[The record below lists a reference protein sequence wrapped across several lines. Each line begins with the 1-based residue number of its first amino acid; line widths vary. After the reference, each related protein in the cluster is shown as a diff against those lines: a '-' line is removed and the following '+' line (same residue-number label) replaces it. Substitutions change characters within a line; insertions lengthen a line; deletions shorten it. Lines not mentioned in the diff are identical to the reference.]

1 MKSRLSVAPA
11 QGSRPSLSERKSSL
25 GTTRKSSIQPRSSVV
40 TGRSDPRNITDKR
53 FIHASIRSLID
64 YLTMHNYDNSIS
76 PKILTNPSTKDFN
89 NIVQFLFRQ
98 IDPNFAYTGKYEDEV
113 ISMFKYLRYPYSIS
127 KTALNA
133 VGSPHSWPQLLACVM
148 WLIELLAYDEEA
160 ATGQVMDS
168 DGDDSAVSDKAFLS
182 YLHTAYGCF
191 LGGDDSMYT
200 QLEERFVESFE
211 SKNQAAVDET
221 KAFDLRNENLSREID
236 DLGERMKYL
245 PDLQEKKKIYVKDVN
260 KFQNL
265 IQELQRY
272 KRELEGKI
280 SSGKQELD
288 RTTTSLANTDREVEE
303 LRQRIAGQELSPED
317 VRRLCDEREHIES
330 ALTSAQI
337 SRSNLESR
345 VHEAERLLR
354 SKVLDLEEVMRTYAV
369 LGEDLQLLPRNA
381 RNAQGK
387 DLTLDID
394 TRAKKRSDLLRCD
407 IRGNVVP
414 VLKSLRLDLADVT
427 ASIRDQSD
435 ALAEEVEET
444 DTKYSEQADR
454 AANLDNRI
462 QRADELYRREKEL
475 YDAAMSSHAAQ
486 VAELEERLLQCRDAG
501 ADESRISLA
510 SRRTVEARA
519 HKTFRRDEHQRTRK
533 ELMDSIMDVI
543 TKCAD
548 HRELVE
554 RKQEEIRGQYSGKL
568 EMLLSEQFERVNGQ
582 GVLPTSTRNSTPM
595 HHNSAKKSTKVT
607 ANYPEASKLISD
619 SKDVNF
625 LGPFGETAVAVNLRP
640 MIDRCAESNYLA

>member
-1 MKSRLSVAPA
+1 MCSKFMKSHKNKNSSNITYLVVAKLKLNQKSESMSRRTTLGSMSVSQANSRDNRASLGAARVSNGKEGIAMKSRQSIAPT
-11 QGSRPSLSERKSSL
+11 QGPRQSLTERKSSI
-25 GTTRKSSIQPRSSVV
+25 GTRKSSIQPRSSVV
-40 TGRSDPRNITDKR
+40 AGRNDPRNITDKR
-53 FIHASIRSLID
+53 FIHGSIRSLID

-148 WLIELLAYDEEA
+148 WIIELLAYDEEA
-160 ATGQVMDS
+160 AAGQAVDA
-168 DGDDSAVSDKAFLS
+168 DGDESGVSSSKAFLS

-211 SKNQAAVDET
+211 LKNQSAADET

-245 PDLQEKKKIYVKDVN
+245 PDLQEKKKVYVKDVN

-272 KRELEGKI
+272 KRELENKI
-280 SSGKQELD
+280 FSGKQELE
-288 RTTTSLANTDREVEE
+288 RTTTSLANTEREVDE

-330 ALTSAQI
+330 ALSSAQI

-369 LGEDLQLLPRNA
+369 LGEDLQLLPRSA

-387 DLTLDID
+387 DLALDID
-394 TRAKKRSDLLRCD
+394 TRCCK
-407 IRGNVVP
+407 
-414 VLKSLRLDLADVT
+414 
-427 ASIRDQSD
+427 
-435 ALAEEVEET
+435 
-444 DTKYSEQADR
+444 
-454 AANLDNRI
+454 
-462 QRADELYRREKEL
+462 
-475 YDAAMSSHAAQ
+475 
-486 VAELEERLLQCRDAG
+486 
-501 ADESRISLA
+501 
-510 SRRTVEARA
+510 
-519 HKTFRRDEHQRTRK
+519 
-533 ELMDSIMDVI
+533 
-543 TKCAD
+543 
-548 HRELVE
+548 
-554 RKQEEIRGQYSGKL
+554 
-568 EMLLSEQFERVNGQ
+568 
-582 GVLPTSTRNSTPM
+582 
-595 HHNSAKKSTKVT
+595 
-607 ANYPEASKLISD
+607 
-619 SKDVNF
+619 
-625 LGPFGETAVAVNLRP
+625 
-640 MIDRCAESNYLA
+640 